1 MGLVGL
7 GALRLGQS
15 GLSGLNKEW
24 VKSLASNP
32 NSLKLI
38 EMAERGGASSASKP
52 MVSAWLQK
60 IAIESSKEIGEE
72 MGQEGITAVAE
83 KALKQ
88 ANLGGPMASMLL
100 AASMGMAQGKVGS
113 KLLGR
118 VQGDHLYLDPS
129 AQDNVV
135 ESLRASGHF
144 VETLPDGSYAASSYD
159 RPSERLQISVMK
171 STAATDLLPN
181 ARLFAVADGRK
192 TELDPNRPTLDLP
205 NEKIVER
212 DSVQE
217 VGWEPSAYSVEVRRT
232 IQEWS
237 TAMADGNYEKALKL
251 AQSGKHEP
259 TNTSENGMESVP
271 ITPTNVRVEIDYAKL
286 KDVNSE
292 DFRKV
297 LMALHQPGG
306 KSCEASVV
314 PRRSKEQN
322 NANDEIRKEYGFRVA
337 DPVIKVPAGTE
348 VEVAGK
354 AVKLETDKEIAL
366 APQEH
371 HIDAVSKALQT
382 QIKESE
388 AGQRMLAEQAVI
400 AMEERLVHLSQFR
413 NQMTEGG
420 LDTLSPTLAQFL
432 FERADISPVG
442 LRALVGLPTA
452 FTDQYREMEVAA
464 LLYDSGFKLADIQSM
479 LGNRHGDERKPL
491 YDWLSAKNESGRR
504 ASTSTGVE
512 TETDRTIQEYVK
524 ELSQASPAQTEDLK
538 AKITRELADKG
549 REYAAKLGL
558 VTRDA
563 SGNITDYM
571 ISERN
576 IVLTQE
582 GDHDSYNPNNTIEI
596 NLKHSDPTSA
606 LWHEMKHMSEMLAR
620 TSLHAADPKA
630 FERRLREDV
639 FGELAQGGD
648 LRIIQ
653 KDDGKLD
660 YEERTE
666 LKTFEQRSNLK
677 SLLMDYTENNSYHSR
692 QQVDKWL
699 EQQSRQVDFFA
710 QQGINKDAL
719 SKLISAEL
727 AHYEQ
732 VRESATLDAQVL
744 YRDPK
749 LVEWTEANAQHYR
762 KVAEARKATLYDEP
776 QLHKLTR
783 GITEETLGIAGAP
796 GHYNVLS
803 AAERRANAAELTRNI
818 QTLTTQIN
826 SQSAI
831 NATVSMLQFNSTT
844 QTLTRALG
852 KLRSDSQASPATLS
866 QAREAAA
873 DLVTM
878 LPDNEA
884 GKNVAAR
891 LVGMNLIDAKQ
902 VSEKLLTNQTDTTNG
917 DSPASDGEPR
927 PEAGKRL
934 SQGHGDS
941 AEFITSKIEAD
952 KLNHKKQLSEA
963 TEQLKPYFD
972 PSDPEEAELK
982 ANKIKEAFA
991 DDCPKGRTL
1000 LTQLQWLAKEINH
1013 TASPYPKQEI
1023 ADLVEMFPYSATKIA
1038 AYMSGVRD
1046 QLGTSDFK
1054 VFLHGTNQR
1063 LATNALTNGVE
1074 AFDGNLFVSSA
1085 MDVGRTYAISGDNKH
1100 EPAIIGIAV
1109 PNKLLNELMKSKE
1122 FIDKKISLYLNNG
1135 KVFKGDQ
1142 LSDVSQFGSSRIGP
1156 EYMFTE
1162 AAYKKL
1168 KGSVGIFSIDRSI
1181 QDN

>member
-1 MGLVGL
+1 
-7 GALRLGQS
+7 
-15 GLSGLNKEW
+15 
-24 VKSLASNP
+24 
-32 NSLKLI
+32 
-38 EMAERGGASSASKP
+38 
-52 MVSAWLQK
+52 
-60 IAIESSKEIGEE
+60 
-72 MGQEGITAVAE
+72 
-83 KALKQ
+83 
-88 ANLGGPMASMLL
+88 
-100 AASMGMAQGKVGS
+100 
-113 KLLGR
+113 
-118 VQGDHLYLDPS
+118 
-129 AQDNVV
+129 
-135 ESLRASGHF
+135 
-144 VETLPDGSYAASSYD
+144 
-159 RPSERLQISVMK
+159 
-171 STAATDLLPN
+171 
-181 ARLFAVADGRK
+181 
-192 TELDPNRPTLDLP
+192 
-205 NEKIVER
+205 
-212 DSVQE
+212 
-217 VGWEPSAYSVEVRRT
+217 
-232 IQEWS
+232 
-237 TAMADGNYEKALKL
+237 
-251 AQSGKHEP
+251 
-259 TNTSENGMESVP
+259 
-271 ITPTNVRVEIDYAKL
+271 
-286 KDVNSE
+286 
-292 DFRKV
+292 
-297 LMALHQPGG
+297 
-306 KSCEASVV
+306 
-314 PRRSKEQN
+314 
-322 NANDEIRKEYGFRVA
+322 
-337 DPVIKVPAGTE
+337 
-348 VEVAGK
+348 
-354 AVKLETDKEIAL
+354 
-366 APQEH
+366 
-371 HIDAVSKALQT
+371 
-382 QIKESE
+382 
-388 AGQRMLAEQAVI
+388 
-400 AMEERLVHLSQFR
+400 
-413 NQMTEGG
+413 
-420 LDTLSPTLAQFL
+420 
-432 FERADISPVG
+432 
-442 LRALVGLPTA
+442 
-452 FTDQYREMEVAA
+452 VAA
-464 LLYDSGFKLADIQSM
+464 LLYDSGFELPDIQSM
-479 LGNRHGDERKPL
+479 LGSRHLDKRKQL

-524 ELSQASPAQTEDLK
+524 ELSQASPAQTEELK
-538 AKITRELADKG
+538 SKITRELADKG

-582 GDHDSYNPNNTIEI
+582 GDHDSYNPDNTIEI

-606 LWHEMKHMSEMLAR
+606 LWHEMKHMSEMLER

-630 FERRLREDV
+630 FERRIREDV

-653 KDDGKLD
+653 KADGKLD

-699 EQQSRQVDFFA
+699 EQQSGQVDFFA

-727 AHYEQ
+727 AHYQQ

-762 KVAEARKATLYDEP
+762 NVAEARKATLYDEP

-818 QTLTTQIN
+818 QTLTNQIN

-852 KLRSDSQASPATLS
+852 KLRSDSQASPTVLS
-866 QAREAAA
+866 QAREAAS

-902 VSEKLLTNQTDTTNG
+902 VPQKLLTNQGTTNG
-917 DSPASDGEPR
+917 DSPASDGKSR

-991 DDCPKGRTL
+991 DDSPKGRTV

-1023 ADLVEMFPYSATKIA
+1023 ADLVEFFPSSATKIA

-1122 FIDKKISLYLNNG
+1122 FIDKKISLYLING
-1135 KVFKGDQ
+1135 QVLKGDQ

-1162 AAYKKL
+1162 AAYEKL

-1181 QDN
+1181 QDNERGN